1 MAERR
6 YLLRTFGCQM
16 NEHDSERI
24 AGLLTAD
31 GYVPTEEA
39 AEAQVVVFNTCA
51 IRENADNRLY
61 GNLGH
66 LRPLKVRNPRMRI
79 VVAGCLVQKD
89 GPRIQ
94 ERAPWV
100 DVVVGT
106 HALPELLDLLR
117 RAEAEGPQMDVRE
130 YTEVFPSALPARREV
145 EHHAWVSVSVGC
157 DNACTFCIV
166 PLVRG
171 PQRSRP
177 IGDVLAEVQGL
188 ARRGVVEV
196 TLLGQNVNTY
206 GRDLTVPGSSRRPL
220 FGDLL
225 RSVNEVEGLR
235 RIRFTSP
242 HPHDFTPDVIDAMA
256 EGEKVCEHI
265 HFPLQSG
272 SDRVLRAMRR
282 SYRRERYLEWLG
294 AIRAAIPGVAVSTDI
309 IVGFPG
315 ETEEDFGDTLDVVE
329 RARFDQAYTF
339 RYSPRPGTRAAQM
352 PGQVP
357 EGVVAERFER
367 LVRLQ
372 EAISLARML
381 EQVGSAQEILVEGT
395 GRKGRIQGR
404 TRTNRVVH
412 LDGEHRPG
420 AFLDVRIVAAHPHH
434 LDGELAAGVRGAQG
448 ASERERASVAPRGER
463 GVRGAQGASER
474 ERASVAPVTGRS
486 GRRSADAPG
495 R

>member
-1 MAERR
+1 MSERR

-24 AGLLTAD
+24 AGLLTTD
-31 GYVPTEEA
+31 GYVSTEEA
-39 AEAQVVVFNTCA
+39 ADADVVVFNTCA

-66 LRPLKVRNPRMRI
+66 LRPLKQRNPGMRI
-79 VVAGCLVQKD
+79 VVAGCLAQKD
-89 GPRIQ
+89 GGRIQ

-106 HALPELLDLLR
+106 HALPGLLDLLR

-130 YTEVFPSALPARREV
+130 ATEVFPSALPALREV
-145 EHHAWVSVSVGC
+145 AHHAWVSIAVGC

-188 ARRGVVEV
+188 ARQGVVEV

-206 GRDLTVPGSSRRPL
+206 GRDLTVPDSSRRPL
-220 FGDLL
+220 FAELL
-225 RSVNEVEGLR
+225 RAVNDVEGVR

-256 EGEKVCEHI
+256 ESEKVCEHI

-272 SDRVLRAMRR
+272 SDGVLKAMQR
-282 SYRRERYLEWLG
+282 SYRRERYLVWLER
-294 AIRAAIPGVAVSTDI
+294 IRAAVPGIAVSTDL

-315 ETEEDFGDTLDVVE
+315 ESERDAEDTLDVVR

-339 RYSPRPGTRAAQM
+339 QYSPRPGTPAATM
-352 PGQVP
+352 EGQVP
-357 EGVVAERFER
+357 KGVVQERFDR
-367 LVRLQ
+367 LVALQ
-372 EAISLARML
+372 EAISLDRMR
-381 EQVGSAQEILVEGT
+381 EQVGSTAEVLVEGR
-395 GRKGRIQGR
+395 GRKGRLQGR

-412 LDGEHRPG
+412 LDGDHDPG
-420 AFLDVRIVAAHPHH
+420 AFVDVRIVGAHPHH
-434 LDGELAAGVRGAQG
+434 LDGEVVRAVVEPAA
-448 ASERERASVAPRGER
+448 VA
-463 GVRGAQGASER
+463 
-474 ERASVAPVTGRS
+474 
-486 GRRSADAPG
+486 
-495 R
+495 

>member
-1 MAERR
+1 MAMGGRR

-31 GYVPTEEA
+31 GYASAEEA
-39 AEAQVVVFNTCA
+39 TEADVVVFNTCA

-66 LRPLKVRNPRMRI
+66 LRPLKERNPAMRI
-79 VVAGCLVQKD
+79 VVAGCLAQKD
-89 GPRIQ
+89 GGRIQ
-94 ERAPWV
+94 QRAPWV
-100 DVVVGT
+100 DVVIGT

-117 RAEAEGPQMDVRE
+117 RAETEGPQMDVRE

-145 EHHAWVSVSVGC
+145 SHHAWVSIAVGC

-171 PQRSRP
+171 PQRSRA
-177 IGDVLAEVQGL
+177 IGDVLAEVERL

-206 GRDLTVPGSSRRPL
+206 GRDLTVPDSPKRPL
-220 FGDLL
+220 FADLL
-225 RSVNEVEGLR
+225 RAVNHVEGLR

-242 HPHDFTPDVIDAMA
+242 HPHDFTLDVIEAMA
-256 EGEKVCEHI
+256 ESEKVCEHI

-272 SDRVLRAMRR
+272 SNRILGAMRR

-294 AIRAAIPGVAVSTDI
+294 RIRDAMPGIAVSTDV

-315 ETEEDFGDTLDVVE
+315 ETETDFRDTLEVVE

-339 RYSPRPGTRAAQM
+339 QYSTRPGTRAATM
-352 PGQVP
+352 ADQVP
-357 EGVVAERFER
+357 KVVVQERFDR
-367 LVRLQ
+367 LVALQ
-372 EAISLARML
+372 EAISLSRMR
-381 EQVGSAQEILVEGT
+381 EQVGLTVEVLVEGI
-395 GRKGRIQGR
+395 GRKGGTQGR

-412 LDGEHRPG
+412 LDGDHAPG
-420 AFLDVRIVAAHPHH
+420 TFLDARIVAAHPHH
-434 LDGELAAGVRGAQG
+434 LDGAVREPAAVG
-448 ASERERASVAPRGER
+448 
-463 GVRGAQGASER
+463 
-474 ERASVAPVTGRS
+474 
-486 GRRSADAPG
+486 
-495 R
+495 

>member
-1 MAERR
+1 MAVTERR

-39 AEAQVVVFNTCA
+39 AEASVVVFNTCA

-66 LRPLKVRNPRMRI
+66 LRPLKERNPRLRI
-79 VVAGCLVQKD
+79 VVAGCLAQKD
-89 GPRIQ
+89 GGLIQ

-100 DVVVGT
+100 DVVIGT
-106 HALPELLDLLR
+106 HALPGLLDLLQ
-117 RAEAEGPQMDVRE
+117 RADAEGPQMDVRE
-130 YTEVFPSALPARREV
+130 FTEVFPSALPARREV
-145 EHHAWVSVSVGC
+145 AHHAWVSIAVGC

-171 PQRSRP
+171 PQLSRP

-206 GRDLTVPGSSRRPL
+206 GRDLTVPDSSRRPL
-220 FGDLL
+220 FAELL
-225 RSVNEVEGLR
+225 RAVNDVEGLR

-242 HPHDFTPDVIDAMA
+242 HPHDFTPDVIEAMA
-256 EGEKVCEHI
+256 QSDKVCEHI

-272 SDRVLRAMRR
+272 SDRVLKAMQR
-282 SYRRERYLEWLG
+282 SYRSERYLGWLER
-294 AIRAAIPGVAVSTDI
+294 IRAAIPDISVSTDI

-315 ETEEDFGDTLDVVE
+315 ETEEDFEQTLDVVR

-339 RYSPRPGTRAAQM
+339 QYSPRPGTRAAVMEDQLDKA
-352 PGQVP
+352 
-357 EGVVAERFER
+357 VVQERFDR
-367 LVRLQ
+367 LVAQQ
-372 EAISLARML
+372 EEISLERMR
-381 EQVGSAQEILVEGT
+381 EQVGSMVEVLVEGP
-395 GRKGRIQGR
+395 GRRGGSQGR
-404 TRTNRVVH
+404 TRTNRVVN
-412 LDGEHRPG
+412 LDGEIAPG
-420 AFLDVRIVAAHPHH
+420 TFLDARIVSAHPHH
-434 LDGELAAGVRGAQG
+434 LVGEPVVREAAALA
-448 ASERERASVAPRGER
+448 
-463 GVRGAQGASER
+463 
-474 ERASVAPVTGRS
+474 
-486 GRRSADAPG
+486 
-495 R
+495 